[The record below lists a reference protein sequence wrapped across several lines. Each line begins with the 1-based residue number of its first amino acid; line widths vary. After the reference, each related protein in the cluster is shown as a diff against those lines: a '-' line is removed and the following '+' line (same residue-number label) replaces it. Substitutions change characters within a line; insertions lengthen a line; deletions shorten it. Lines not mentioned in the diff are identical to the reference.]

1 MAEKKINWTRMNK
14 ANLWANLSLP
24 ERNSLG
30 GGTGKKASKAEMVS
44 LLQNREALVV
54 PDFDETDAIEIML
67 KSGIM
72 YRLDTH
78 VWWGKST
85 RTKEDEIQFSGGR
98 KVSKSILAGTKTL
111 VDPESLSYFRSSIG
125 YAKRWLE
132 RCGYPFLNL
141 RGVVWVPKANIPG
154 TEKKLRK
161 WKANFDTNAVEYISD
176 YPAEIERWKEKLA
189 EEGVEDTHNPDIY
202 PTPDALRGKLR
213 FNWTKFAISLP
224 PSEAGVL
231 SDKEY
236 KEALE
241 RHKRE
246 AKEFLD
252 STVTMIAE
260 RFAKM
265 VSTLQ
270 KSMASGKGVKQKTLD
285 NMREFVNT
293 FNIMNV
299 TKNEDLERLVR
310 RAGELLGDVGKD
322 DLKGSEELRKEIG
335 KGIDK
340 LANDFSAVKDERITR
355 ALEF

>member
-1 MAEKKINWTRMNK
+1 MEDKPK
-14 ANLWANLSLP
+14 NLSRMKKADLWNLLSGTQQN
-24 ERNSLG
+24 RLG
-30 GGTGKKASKAEMVS
+30 AKASKAQIIEV
-44 LLQNREALVV
+44 LKEREISTAGI
-54 PDFDETDAIEIML
+54 DEKDAIDIVL
-67 KSGIM
+67 KNGIM

-85 RTKEDEIQFSGGR
+85 RMKDDEIEAKGGR
-98 KVSKSILAGTKTL
+98 AVSKNILAGMKTL
-111 VDPESLSYFRSSIG
+111 VDPEGLAYFRSAIG
-125 YAKRWLE
+125 YSKRWLE
-132 RCGYPFLNL
+132 RWGFPFLNL
-141 RGVVWVPKANIPG
+141 RGVFWVPKAFIPA
-154 TEKKLRK
+154 TEKRLRK
-161 WKANFDTNAVEYISD
+161 WKATFDETADEYVLD

-189 EEGVEDTHNPDIY
+189 EEGIEDLHNPDVY
-202 PTPDALRGKLR
+202 PTPEDLRSRLQ

-231 SDKEY
+231 TDKEY

-252 STVTMIAE
+252 STVTVIAQK
-260 RFAKM
+260 FAKM

-285 NMREFVNT
+285 NMREFVAT
-293 FNIMNV
+293 FDVMNI
-299 TKNEDLERLVR
+299 TKNDDLERLVR

-322 DLKGSEELRKEIG
+322 DLKASDELKEEIG
-335 KGIDK
+335 KGID
-340 LANDFSAVKDERITR
+340 NIVTDFSKVKDERITR